1 MAYGRSSTFPPL
13 ESGCIRWDALHFHQH
28 LRLAN
33 CQFSPNY
40 SFARVLQIV
49 SCITACCG
57 LPCQQ
62 HCVDVF
68 SLDVDLTRFGMYVY
82 DSWCDCSSWTRVSLG
97 PLLLT
102 WVSLRS
108 IGCSLVLS
116 YCYYR
121 SNTGYC
127 SISRQADSNL
137 RYKWQRSNEQ
147 RYVRLKHVTWAMLLR
162 LITLTAPRLH
172 M

>member
-1 MAYGRSSTFPPL
+1 MGIHQLFLLWKVDVSGEMLNTFTNTSGL
-13 ESGCIRWDALHFHQH
+13 LTAESAPTIALQGCC
-28 LRLAN
+28 RL
-33 CQFSPNY
+33 
-40 SFARVLQIV
+40 
-49 SCITACCG
+49 CITACCG

-62 HCVDVF
+62 HCVGVF
-68 SLDVDLTRFGMYVY
+68 SLDIDLTRFDTNAYN
-82 DSWCDCSSWTRVSLG
+82 SWCDCSSWMPVSLG

-147 RYVRLKHVTWAMLLR
+147 RSRYVKLKHVT
-162 LITLTAPRLH
+162 
-172 M
+172 